1 MEDIKKKIKKE
12 LIDKDFIMWNK
23 DSIKFLISIFSND
36 DYKDL
41 YNDNLELFHKYIIWL
56 KDNKFNKFNFK
67 NRYSYDILVELLVL
81 IKKDLYYDK
90 KYNYISELDIIE
102 KFYNPKK
109 IYDYNI
115 NYLCNDFIYFIFI
128 GFILLYFFI
137 KFLCNF
143 FINNYLKNSKAN
155 PMYKFNL
162 VLNLKDVLKSDESSS
177 SNFLD
182 NLKSDEMSS
191 SSSSSSSSSN
201 FLDNFKS
208 DELSSSLS
216 NFLDNFKLDES
227 SLSSSN
233 FLDNF
238 KLDESSSSL
247 SNFLDNNF
255 IKDNLKLFNI
265 NGENNT
271 IFFDNINNL
280 IKKII

>member
-12 LIDKDFIMWNK
+12 LVDKDFIMWNK

-41 YNDNLELFHKYIIWL
+41 YNDKLELFHKNIIWL
-56 KDNKFNKFNFK
+56 KDNKFNKFDFK

-109 IYDYNI
+109 INDYNI

-177 SNFLD
+177 SSSNFLD
-182 NLKSDEMSS
+182 NLKSDELSS
-191 SSSSSSSSSN
+191 
-201 FLDNFKS
+201 
-208 DELSSSLS
+208 SSSLS
-216 NFLDNFKLDES
+216 NFLDNLKSDES
-227 SLSSSN
+227 SSLSN
-233 FLDNF
+233 FLDNL
-238 KLDESSSSL
+238 KSDKSSSL